1 MVSKNMSDFES
12 DFQLIL
18 KFIFLFILLLNL
30 NFYFIFSGEKYK
42 RLHLSEI

>member
-1 MVSKNMSDFES
+1 MSDFAS

-30 NFYFIFSGEKYK
+30 NFYVIFSGEKYK
-42 RLHLSEI
+42 RLHPSSP